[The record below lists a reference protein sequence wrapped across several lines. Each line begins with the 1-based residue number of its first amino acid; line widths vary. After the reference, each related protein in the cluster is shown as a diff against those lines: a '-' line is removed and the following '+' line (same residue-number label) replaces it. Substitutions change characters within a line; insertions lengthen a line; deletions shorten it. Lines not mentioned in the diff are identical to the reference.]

1 MQKLLAWFLY
11 CLYMWWIYISRCW
24 IWNFITFW
32 QFQIII
38 LTNFTGIVF
47 QKGFAQLQYGEFK
60 VTVQYA
66 NEVLALD
73 LLEIVL
79 IGWHSAQFRM
89 LQYFTSWCEGCT
101 RALQHIVLDMIIL
114 SYISFIV
121 SFCILLRWSSIW
133 YMILILEIWLKVGIK
148 IYYILKYN

>member
-1 MQKLLAWFLY
+1 MLNMKFHY
-11 CLYMWWIYISRCW
+11 
-24 IWNFITFW
+24 
-32 QFQIII
+32 I
-38 LTNFTGIVF
+38 LTILNNYFDQFYWHSISKEFV
-47 QKGFAQLQYGEFK
+47 QLQYAEFK

-66 NEVLALD
+66 NEVLALE

-89 LQYFTSWCEGCT
+89 LQDFTSWCEECT
-101 RALQHIVLDMIIL
+101 RASWHIVLDMIIL

-133 YMILILEIWLKVGIK
+133 YMILILEIWLHIGIK
-148 IYYILKYN
+148 IHIILKYYGVLNL